1 MRNQVSDKKP
11 DLKGFSLL
19 LLEDAPLPPDT
30 FEGALRSFGA
40 RVIHASDTGEAI
52 RVLARE
58 HIGII
63 AASLHLV
70 DERFIEMIRE
80 QKARYPDTLFYL
92 ITEQDYDR
100 VETSLDAV
108 NQVVDDYIQKPLD
121 ALRFTRMVETT
132 LGRPRTG
139 NTSLSVVEPLVV
151 KIKPYFLFRSSAMRS
166 ALSSLPGIA
175 ASGQTV
181 LISGETGT
189 GKELVARSIHVLSP
203 RSSGPFVPINCG
215 AIPESLIEGELF
227 GHEKGAFTGAHRTRK
242 GKFETAH
249 NGTLFLDEIGD
260 MPLTLQV
267 RLLRVLEEK
276 KIYRV
281 GGESPI
287 PVNVRVIA
295 ATRIDLAKAVS
306 DGLFRE
312 DLYYRLNVLRIHLPP
327 LRERI
332 EDISLLAVHFLDRA
346 FAEMGRIP
354 PYPVLSSETI
364 YLLERYPWRGN
375 VRELR
380 NVMTRVATLLP
391 PGAKQVFPQHILSYL
406 EETEMP
412 APSLPPQGASL
423 ITIPLG
429 TPLGTVEEL
438 LIRETLKH
446 TNGNR
451 SRAARLLGVSLRTLR
466 RKLNQKK

>member
-1 MRNQVSDKKP
+1 MDHKKP
-11 DLKGFSLL
+11 DLKGFSFL
-19 LLEDAPLPPDT
+19 LLEDDPLPPEI
-30 FEGALRSFGA
+30 FEDALRSFGA
-40 RVIHASDTGEAI
+40 RVVHAADTEEAG

-58 HIGII
+58 PVGVIV
-63 AASLHLV
+63 ASLRLV
-70 DERFIEMIRE
+70 DGRCIEMIRDY
-80 QKARYPDTLFYL
+80 KARRPDTLFYL
-92 ITEQDYDR
+92 LTEQDYDK

-108 NQVVDDYIQKPLD
+108 NQVVDDYLQKPLD
-121 ALRFTRMVETT
+121 ALRFARMVETA
-132 LGRPRTG
+132 LGRPRSVS
-139 NTSLSVVEPLVV
+139 TSLSVVEPLVTTV
-151 KIKPYFLFRSSAMRS
+151 KPYFLFRSSAMRS
-166 ALSSLPGIA
+166 ALAPLPGIA

-242 GKFETAH
+242 GKFEAAH

-306 DGLFRE
+306 DRLFRE

-332 EDISLLAVHFLDRA
+332 EDIPLLAVHFLDRA
-346 FAEMGRIP
+346 CAEMGRIP

-380 NVMTRVATLLP
+380 NVLTRVATLLP
-391 PGAKQVFPQHILSYL
+391 PGAKQVFPQHVLPNL
-406 EETEMP
+406 EEAELLSPEPP
-412 APSLPPQGASL
+412 AEEGAFL
-423 ITIPLG
+423 TIQLG
-429 TPLGTVEEL
+429 TPLSKVEEQ
-438 LIRETLKH
+438 LIGEALKH

-451 SRAARLLGVSLRTLR
+451 SRAAKLLGISLRTLR
-466 RKLNQKK
+466 RKLNQKKAE